1 MKSETQRRISKEAQ
15 EMSVYKEKGSV
26 IITLHGSIGRIA
38 ITQYN
43 TYVDR
48 TLLFFES
55 FIVPFDKFFFML
67 SIFRLFELEKEK
79 APGGIIK
86 TITKE
91 ALSSFKFIYPKIE
104 EQTEIATIL
113 LDMDKQ
119 ITALETKLEKY
130 KKVKLGMMQNLITG
144 KIRLV
149 CCANINY
156 LICIKDTKCNY
167 KYLYLQEPIII
178 KAMNQAIEALEKLPL
193 SNRLLKQTHKTLLQ
207 GVRGTHKLPGEFR
220 QSQNWIGG
228 SSLADA
234 TFIPPYQDNLA
245 DLMTDLEKFL
255 HNENIPVPHLIKVGI
270 AHYQFETIHPF
281 LDGNGRIG
289 RLLITLYLVSNN
301 LLHKPTLYLSD
312 FFEKNKALYYDNLTR
327 VRTHNDLTQWL
338 KYFLE
343 GVRSTSENSIQTFKS
358 IIKLRSEAEHKI
370 MSLGKKQALAKTFLQ
385 FLYSKPIADAGDIAE
400 ALEINVSTAL
410 RLIDDFVKLN
420 ILKEVTGFKRNRIFA
435 FDDYIK
441 LFR

>member
-1 MKSETQRRISKEAQ
+1 MNVSDFKAGKTVQRYQYKSFEPN
-15 EMSVYKEKGSV
+15 V
-26 IITLHGSIGRIA
+26 
-38 ITQYN
+38 
-43 TYVDR
+43 VDIPWQIDNVELVM
-48 TLLFFES
+48 LLSE
-55 FIVPFDKFFFML
+55 
-67 SIFRLFELEKEK
+67 
-79 APGGIIK
+79 
-86 TITKE
+86 
-91 ALSSFKFIYPKIE
+91 
-104 EQTEIATIL
+104 
-113 LDMDKQ
+113 
-119 ITALETKLEKY
+119 
-130 KKVKLGMMQNLITG
+130 
-144 KIRLV
+144 
-149 CCANINY
+149 ANIKMGELNAFSQLIPDVDFFIKMHVLKEGTKSSRIEGTQTNIDEAIQKEEYIQPEKKDDWQEVQNY
-156 LICIKDTKCNY
+156 V
-167 KYLYLQEPIII
+167 Q
-178 KAMNQAIEALEKLPL
+178 AMNQAIESLEKLPL

-234 TFIPPYQDNLA
+234 TFIPPHQDSVA

-255 HNENIPVPHLIKVGI
+255 HNDNIPVPHLIKVGI

-289 RLLITLYLVSNN
+289 RLLITLYLVSNE

-370 MSLGKKQALAKTFLQ
+370 MSLGKKQALAKSFLQ
-385 FLYSKPIADAGDIAE
+385 FLYSKPIADAGDVAE

-410 RLIDDFVKLN
+410 RLIDDFIKLN
-420 ILKEVTGFKRNRIFA
+420 ILTEVTGYKRNRIFA
-435 FDDYIK
+435 FDEYIK